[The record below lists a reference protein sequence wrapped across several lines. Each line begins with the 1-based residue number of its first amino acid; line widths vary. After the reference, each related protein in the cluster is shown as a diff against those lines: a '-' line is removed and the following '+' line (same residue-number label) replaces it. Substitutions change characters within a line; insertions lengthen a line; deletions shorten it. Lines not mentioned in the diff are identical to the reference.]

1 MSTNQRLNFE
11 PGMFGGRHDPQPGL
25 YAATLFAVHINP
37 KTGLSYQLEWLL
49 TDYHEPLYK
58 WHVWQWFPVR
68 NPGLLSQMLWQWKN
82 KTWKSLGEDD
92 QVRLQRF
99 QQWIGTEA
107 DVYVDFL
114 DPSSRGLTTVRGVW
128 RLGRGPKNNPSF
140 ESEDVDDT

>member
-11 PGMFGGRHDPQPGL
+11 PGMFGVRHDPQPGL
-25 YAATLFAVHINP
+25 YAATLFAAHINP

-49 TDYHEPLYK
+49 VDYHEPLYK
-58 WHVWQWFPVR
+58 WYVWQWFPVR

-107 DVYVDFL
+107 DVCVDFL
-114 DPSSRGLTTVRGVW
+114 DPSSRGLTTVRRVW
-128 RLGRGPKNNPSF
+128 RLGRGPKDIPSF
-140 ESEDVDDT
+140 ESEDIGDT